1 MGVEDEKLVYDYL
14 SRVGDLA
21 HGTSMSAAERAALVN
36 RLRDEIG
43 QRRAAAGGAGSNRE
57 VRRIL
62 GRIGRPEDV
71 VAAAADSPGPAA
83 PAPPRATPVPPPRS
97 PEERPRRSERSEWSE
112 KSERSEGDRRGGDP
126 PTEESSP
133 LDLPPGRVEPPPTD
147 HWRDGQVGRFFGG
160 VIPELLRPEYEDDD
174 ADADRAARRPR
185 RRVPLDKDSDRDGD
199 RERDGDR
206 RRRPRDRDADR
217 ADDERYDERDDDGY
231 YDDYPDYDDA
241 PEESEPAPA
250 PARRRPRPL
259 RRIARQAF
267 ATGRVGGPFE
277 LLGVVLLVAGAV
289 AGSIYPL
296 GLGWALAYWSPRLS
310 RREAQ
315 WTTFGMPG
323 LVAGGYGLWLFGR
336 ANGYWGEPLVE
347 GSAGDALADHWGML
361 LRCAALTSAAFLLWR
376 ARRPRGDG

>member
-43 QRRAAAGGAGSNRE
+43 QRRAAAGGAESNRE

-71 VAAAADSPGPAA
+71 VAAAADSPTAPSRGPASA
-83 PAPPRATPVPPPRS
+83 PATPPRPVPAP
-97 PEERPRRSERSEWSE
+97 RSERSDRAG
-112 KSERSEGDRRGGDP
+112 RSREEDRRTADRGGSA
-126 PTEESSP
+126 EEPFDQLDQPLDQP
-133 LDLPPGRVEPPPTD
+133 LDLPPGRVEAPRVDT
-147 HWRDGQVGRFFGG
+147 WRDGQVGRFFGG
-160 VIPELLRPEYEDDD
+160 VIPELLRPESEEPDEDE
-174 ADADRAARRPR
+174 RAARRPR
-185 RRVPLDKDSDRDGD
+185 RRVPLDKDSDRD
-199 RERDGDR
+199 DGR
-206 RRRPRDRDADR
+206 GRGR
-217 ADDERYDERDDDGY
+217 DERYDDGDY
-231 YDDYPDYDDA
+231 DEYEYDDFDEA
-241 PEESEPAPA
+241 PREAEPAAA
-250 PARRRPRPL
+250 PTRPRPRPL

-315 WTTFGMPG
+315 WATFGGPG

-347 GSAGDALADHWGML
+347 GAAGDALADHWGML
-361 LRCAALTSAAFLLWR
+361 LRMAALTSAAFLLWR
-376 ARRPRGDG
+376 ARRPRRDG